1 MDKALGSDGFTG
13 RFYKSCWNVIKGDLL
28 MALDAIYRGHAC
40 DTPTTTE
47 EAVSLSDEVIL
58 HMKDWRGKAGSTAMG
73 SKDEFED
80 HKPGVS

>member
-47 EAVSLSDEVIL
+47 EAVSLSDEVIPPHEGL
-58 HMKDWRGKAGSTAMG
+58 AWEGRIDCYGLQRRI
-73 SKDEFED
+73 
-80 HKPGVS
+80 